1 MMGDAAPPQPRAAVT
16 GADLKPIKPIKFS
29 GGGPP
34 ILEPDDAEPSAAA
47 APVTLHPSPAG
58 SSWWSSTSKAAGSGR
73 ESASASIW
81 LLGEAKQEPLHV
93 RFCPSLSWEDR
104 VMGFLGCY
112 VIGISLSISS
122 MMSYPALLTGHPGPF
137 AWKYSAGNVLG
148 LVSTS
153 FLVGPKTQ
161 LKNMMAPVR
170 LGATVVYLSSIVVT
184 LVSAIVFRLTVL
196 TLLAMIIQFCAL
208 LWYCA
213 SYIPFGRHC
222 LRSCIGRVIRV

>member
-1 MMGDAAPPQPRAAVT
+1 MQTMSEAAPPPRAPAP
-16 GADLKPIKPIKFS
+16 AAALKPIRPIHFS

-34 ILEPDDAEPSAAA
+34 ILEPDDADPSAAV
-47 APVTLHPSPAG
+47 APVTLPAG
-58 SSWWSSTSKAAGSGR
+58 SSWLSSTSKAPTSAR
-73 ESASASIW
+73 ENASVNIW
-81 LLGEAKQEPLHV
+81 LLGEAKQEPLHL

-153 FLVGPKTQ
+153 FLVGPRTQ

-170 LGATVVYLSSIVVT
+170 LGATVVYLSSILVT
-184 LVSAIVFRLTVL
+184 LVSAIVLRLTL
-196 TLLAMIIQFCAL
+196 PTLLAMLIQFCAL

-213 SYIPFGRHC
+213 SYIPFGRQC
-222 LRSCIGRVIRV
+222 LRGCIGRVIHV